1 MEWTIAE
8 VARLAQVSS
17 RTLRHYDAIGLLK
30 PARVGHAGLRHY
42 GWEELLRLQQI
53 LLLRRLGLRLDRV
66 ADVLNGQTDRADALR
81 RHAEELQAERERLD
95 VLARTVARTIAQIE
109 GDDEMSAEEMFEG
122 FAARRTELESV
133 LVQRHGEGV
142 REHFRTAE
150 QRTAGWT
157 AEDYAAV
164 QREDED
170 LHRRLAALMAS
181 GAAPDTPEVLDV
193 VDEHYR
199 SITRFWTPDRE
210 SYVGLAD
217 LYMSHPEFRERFE
230 AVAPGFV
237 AFLRE
242 AMVAYAEARLS

>member
-8 VARLAQVSS
+8 VARVAQLSS

-30 PARVGHAGLRHY
+30 PARVGHGGLRHY
-42 GWEELLRLQQI
+42 GWDELLRLQQI

-66 ADVLNGQTDRADALR
+66 AEVLDGQTDRVDALR
-81 RHAEELQAERERLD
+81 RHAEGLHAERARLD
-95 VLARTVARTIAQIE
+95 ALARTVARTIAQIE
-109 GDDEMSAEEMFEG
+109 GGDDMSAEEMFEG
-122 FAARRTELESV
+122 FAARRTELESA
-133 LVQRHGEGV
+133 LVQRHGDAV
-142 REHFRTAE
+142 RGHFRTAE

-164 QREDED
+164 QQEGAAVD
-170 LHRRLAALMAS
+170 RRLAELMTA
-181 GAAPDTPEVLDV
+181 GAAPDAPEVLDV

-199 SITRFWTPDRE
+199 GITRFWTPNRE

-217 LYMSHPEFRERFE
+217 LYAEHPEFRERFE

-237 AFLRE
+237 VFLRE
-242 AMVAYAEARLS
+242 AMTAYAEARLT